1 MLPETGSRAVMMYAR
16 PAAASRAVAVR
27 TLLVIGGSLL
37 MALSA
42 KLSVPMVPV
51 PITGQTL
58 AIPLLVALL
67 GRNGAT
73 LAILA
78 YLLEG
83 AAGLPVFAPGAL
95 MSATGGYL
103 LAFPVAAFAIGLL
116 FERGLD
122 RNYLTRFIA
131 IFAGTAL
138 VFAGGVAWLVAV
150 YHLSAPSAVA
160 AGVLPF
166 MIGDALKCAIAAGV
180 SPVWPKIA
188 AKLGV

>member
-1 MLPETGSRAVMMYAR
+1 
-16 PAAASRAVAVR
+16 
-27 TLLVIGGSLL
+27 

-42 KLSVPMVPV
+42 KISVPMYPV

-73 LAILA
+73 FAILA
-78 YLLEG
+78 YLAEG
-83 AAGLPVFAPGAL
+83 AVGLPVFASGAL

-103 LAFPVAAFAIGLL
+103 LAFPVAAFTIGLL

-122 RNYLTRFIA
+122 RSYATRFVA

-138 VFAGGVAWLVAV
+138 VFAGGVAWLVAIF
-150 YHLSAPSAVA
+150 HLSPQNAVA
-160 AGVLPF
+160 VGVLPF
-166 MIGDALKCAIAAGV
+166 MIGDGIKCALASALA
-180 SPVWPKIA
+180 PVWPKIA
-188 AKLGV
+188 AKLGL

>member
-1 MLPETGSRAVMMYAR
+1 MLYAR
-16 PAAASRAVAVR
+16 SRPAWRPLVLR
-27 TLLVIGGSLL
+27 GLLILCGSLF
-37 MALSA
+37 MALAA

-73 LAILA
+73 LAILS
-78 YLLEG
+78 YLVEG
-83 AAGLPVFAPGAL
+83 GLGLPVFAAGAL

-103 LAFPVAAFAIGLL
+103 LAFPIAAFSIGVL

-122 RNYLTRFIA
+122 RTYVTRFVA

-150 YHLSAPSAVA
+150 FHLSAAEAVA

-166 MIGDALKCAIAAGV
+166 LVGDGIKCALAASLAPAWPRIAAR
-180 SPVWPKIA
+180 
-188 AKLGV
+188 LGLASRP

>member
-1 MLPETGSRAVMMYAR
+1 MMYAR
-16 PAAASRAVAVR
+16 PVPDSRSLGIR
-27 TLLVIGGSLL
+27 ILLVLGGSLL
-37 MALSA
+37 MALAA
-42 KLSVPMVPV
+42 KVSVPMYPV

-58 AIPLLVALL
+58 VIPLLVALL

-73 LAILA
+73 FAILA
-78 YLLEG
+78 YLAEG
-83 AAGLPVFAPGAL
+83 ALGLPVFAGGAL

-103 LAFPVAAFAIGLL
+103 LAFPAAAFAIGLL

-138 VFAGGVAWLVAV
+138 VFAGGVAWLVAIF
-150 YHLSAPSAVA
+150 HLSPPNAIA

-166 MIGDALKCAIAAGV
+166 MAGDGIKCALAAALA
-180 SPVWPKIA
+180 PVWPKIA

>member
-1 MLPETGSRAVMMYAR
+1 MVEVRSISAARALGVR
-16 PAAASRAVAVR
+16 VVLVVA
-27 TLLVIGGSLL
+27 GSLL
-37 MALSA
+37 MAVSA
-42 KLSVPMVPV
+42 KLSVPMYPV

-67 GRNGAT
+67 GRNAAT

-83 AAGLPVFAPGAL
+83 ALGLPVFATGAL
-95 MSATGGYL
+95 MSTTGGYL
-103 LAFPVAAFAIGLL
+103 LAFPVAAFAIGFL

-122 RNYLTRFIA
+122 RNYIARFVA

-150 YHLSAPSAVA
+150 FHLSPQA
-160 AGVLPF
+160 AIAGGVLPF
-166 MIGDALKCAIAAGV
+166 MIGDLLKCGIAAGLT
-180 SPVWPKIA
+180 PVWPRIA
-188 AKLGV
+188 ARFGL

>member
-1 MLPETGSRAVMMYAR
+1 MMYAR
-16 PAAASRAVAVR
+16 PAAASRGIALRA
-27 TLLVIGGSLL
+27 LLVVGGSLL
-37 MALSA
+37 MALAA
-42 KLSVPMVPV
+42 KVNVPMVPV

-73 LAILA
+73 LALLA

-83 AAGLPVFAPGAL
+83 AAGLPVFASGAL
-95 MSATGGYL
+95 LSATGGYL
-103 LAFPVAAFAIGLL
+103 LAFPIAAFAIGLL

-131 IFAGTAL
+131 ILAGTAL
-138 VFAGGVAWLVAV
+138 VFAAGVAWLVAV
-150 YHLSAPSAVA
+150 YHLSSANAVA

-180 SPVWPKIA
+180 TPVWPKIV
-188 AKLGV
+188 AKLGL

>member
-1 MLPETGSRAVMMYAR
+1 MMDVRSVPFSRSLGIRIV
-16 PAAASRAVAVR
+16 
-27 TLLVIGGSLL
+27 LVLCGSLL

-42 KLSVPMVPV
+42 KLSVPVYPV

-73 LAILA
+73 FAILA
-78 YLLEG
+78 YLAEG
-83 AAGLPVFAPGAL
+83 ALGLPVFTPGAL

-103 LAFPVAAFAIGLL
+103 LAFPAAAFAIGLL
-116 FERGLD
+116 FERGFD
-122 RNYLTRFIA
+122 RNYALRFVT

-150 YHLSAPSAVA
+150 FHLSPQNAIA

-166 MIGDALKCAIAAGV
+166 MIGDGIKCALAAGLA
-180 SPVWPKIA
+180 PVWPKLA
-188 AKLGV
+188 AGLGL

>member
-1 MLPETGSRAVMMYAR
+1 MIDVRPGPVWRTAVIR
-16 PAAASRAVAVR
+16 L
-27 TLLVIGGSLL
+27 LLVLCGSLL

-42 KLSVPMVPV
+42 HISVPVYPV

-73 LAILA
+73 FALLA
-78 YLLEG
+78 YLAEG

-103 LAFPVAAFAIGLL
+103 LAFPISAFVIGLL

-122 RNYLTRFIA
+122 RNYLTRFVA

-138 VFAGGVAWLVAV
+138 VFAGGVAWLVAIF
-150 YHLSAPSAVA
+150 HLSAQNAIAV
-160 AGVLPF
+160 GVLPF
-166 MIGDALKCAIAAGV
+166 MIGDFIKCALAAALA
-180 SPVWPKIA
+180 PLWPKLA
-188 AKLGV
+188 ARLGV

>member
-1 MLPETGSRAVMMYAR
+1 MMYAR
-16 PAAASRAVAVR
+16 SSPAARSLGIRI
-27 TLLVIGGSLL
+27 LLVLSGSLL
-37 MALSA
+37 MALAA
-42 KLSVPMVPV
+42 KISVPMYPV

-73 LAILA
+73 FAILA
-78 YLLEG
+78 YLAEG
-83 AAGLPVFAPGAL
+83 ALGLPVFASGAL

-103 LAFPVAAFAIGLL
+103 LAFPAAAFAIGLL

-122 RNYLTRFIA
+122 RNYLSRFVA

-150 YHLSAPSAVA
+150 FHLSPENAIA

-166 MIGDALKCAIAAGV
+166 MIGDGIKCALAAGLA
-180 SPVWPKIA
+180 PVWPKIA
-188 AKLGV
+188 ARLGL

>member
-1 MLPETGSRAVMMYAR
+1 MMHAR
-16 PAAASRAVAVR
+16 PAPISRSLGIRIV
-27 TLLVIGGSLL
+27 LVLCGSLL
-37 MALSA
+37 MALGA
-42 KLSVPMVPV
+42 KISVPIGPV

-73 LAILA
+73 FAMLA
-78 YLLEG
+78 YLAEG
-83 AAGLPVFAPGAL
+83 ALGLPVFATGAL

-103 LAFPVAAFAIGLL
+103 LAFPLAAFTIGVL

-122 RNYLTRFIA
+122 RSYLLRFVA
-131 IFAGTAL
+131 ILAGTAL
-138 VFAGGVAWLVAV
+138 VFAGGVAWLIAIF
-150 YHLSAPSAVA
+150 HLSARDAVA

-166 MIGDALKCAIAAGV
+166 MVGDGLKCALAAALA
-180 SPVWPKIA
+180 PVWPQIA